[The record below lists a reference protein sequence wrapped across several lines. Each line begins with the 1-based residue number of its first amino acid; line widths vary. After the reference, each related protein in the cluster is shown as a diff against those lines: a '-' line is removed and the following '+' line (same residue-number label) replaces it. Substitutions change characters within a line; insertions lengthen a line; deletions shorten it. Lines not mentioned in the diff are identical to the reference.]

1 MNSYDI
7 LKKIKEMYKIS
18 TNYFNK
24 YGNLKIIQKNR
35 IRMLE
40 KIGMVLSIIDRVGK
54 KEELCNEYLIPYEDV
69 KNISYNELYAKT
81 MYLLDNNIDI
91 IIDDKLN
98 PVYNMSN
105 TNMQVNYGVSLE
117 ELIEKYKKK
126 EKEK

>member
-40 KIGMVLSIIDRVGK
+40 KIGMVLLILYIEFNLPSIIIFILLSNKYIV
-54 KEELCNEYLIPYEDV
+54 LT
-69 KNISYNELYAKT
+69 YN
-81 MYLLDNNIDI
+81 
-91 IIDDKLN
+91 
-98 PVYNMSN
+98 
-105 TNMQVNYGVSLE
+105 SL
-117 ELIEKYKKK
+117 
-126 EKEK
+126 